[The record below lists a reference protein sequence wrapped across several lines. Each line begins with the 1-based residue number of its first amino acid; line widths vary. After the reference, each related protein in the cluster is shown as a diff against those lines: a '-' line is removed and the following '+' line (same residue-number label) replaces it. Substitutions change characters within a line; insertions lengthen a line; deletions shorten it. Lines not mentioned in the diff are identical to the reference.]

1 MDLNQAVICL
11 LSRWLTI
18 LYIVHH
24 GRCFDTYSQS
34 LLQGYIQHHRNCS
47 YSMFFQVNHPEYI
60 VPSEFL
66 SCICIHCFGLFTDL
80 AISTFLQSAVNLTP
94 MAFFNSLCQ
103 LKDKLVVY
111 VMYVVYCT
119 VLYYIGFAL
128 NDSNASL
135 VRYFLW
141 QK

>member
-1 MDLNQAVICL
+1 
-11 LSRWLTI
+11 
-18 LYIVHH
+18 
-24 GRCFDTYSQS
+24 
-34 LLQGYIQHHRNCS
+34 
-47 YSMFFQVNHPEYI
+47 MFFQVNHPEYI

-66 SCICIHCFGLFTDL
+66 SCICIRCFGLFAAL

-111 VMYVVYCT
+111 VMYAAHCSVPC
-119 VLYYIGFAL
+119 YIGFAL
-128 NDSNASL
+128 NDSNATL
-135 VRYFLW
+135 ERYFLW